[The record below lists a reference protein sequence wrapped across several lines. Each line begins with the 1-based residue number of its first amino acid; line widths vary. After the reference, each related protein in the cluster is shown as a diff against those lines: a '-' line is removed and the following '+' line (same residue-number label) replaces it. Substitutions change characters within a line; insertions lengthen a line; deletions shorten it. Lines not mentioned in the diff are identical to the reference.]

1 VKRLKKGN
9 EREKRVIHSISAL
22 PATFLPAFY
31 QRRIELC
38 IAIPLSGD
46 TAGDIVLGASLAL
59 LDSPWWYEPAG
70 LCDNETSR
78 RETLRH
84 MMLAKR
90 WAVLLHGKTSRNR
103 HGQRSV
109 GTS

>member
-1 VKRLKKGN
+1 MK
-9 EREKRVIHSISAL
+9 ERVIQSISAL

-31 QRRIELC
+31 QRRIKLS

-46 TAGDIVLGASLAL
+46 AAGAIVLGTSLAL
-59 LDSPWWYEPAG
+59 LDSPWWHEPAG

-78 RETLRH
+78 GETLRH

-90 WAVLLHGKTSRNR
+90 WAVLLHGKTSQNR

-109 GTS
+109 GTSYLS